1 MDRLNFLNSLVGTAK
16 MRG

>member
-1 MDRLNFLNSLVGTAK
+1 MDRLNFLNSLIGTAK